1 MKTIFLQKLRFLKNK
16 FLKWWSPKNIHGDFV
31 STEPFCIFTEQSIT
45 EKIHSQNSQ
54 KKVLTKMTFL
64 MHSIIDVTSL
74 QNQAIFEKITPNLR
88 NLNLKSQNENKIK
101 EPIIVAQ
108 KTMLR

>member
-1 MKTIFLQKLRFLKNK
+1 
-16 FLKWWSPKNIHGDFV
+16 
-31 STEPFCIFTEQSIT
+31 
-45 EKIHSQNSQ
+45 
-54 KKVLTKMTFL
+54 